1 MEPVVSDMPA
11 FLGIRNEAAGQEGPT
26 GIVGLWLKV
35 LVVPEDAAGG
45 GLYPNSRCVEG
56 YFNVGMHLSLTISSC
71 RIVKPSSDF
80 CMYFIKLG
88 IVYEYAPSMVDLLTV

>member
-11 FLGIRNEAAGQEGPT
+11 FLGIRNEAARQEGST
-26 GIVGLWLKV
+26 GVVSLWLKV

-56 YFNVGMHLSLTISSC
+56 YLKVGMHLFLTISSC
-71 RIVKPSSDF
+71 RIVEPSSNL
-80 CMYFIKLG
+80 CAYFIQAR
-88 IVYEYAPSMVDLLTV
+88 YCACMSMHLQW